1 MQDQKNQKTKKE
13 KQSESFYE
21 FDASHVLDSTRIP
34 YTEEDMRLSL
44 LKFMI
49 AKRQPN
55 L

>member
-1 MQDQKNQKTKKE
+1 MDK
-13 KQSESFYE
+13 SI
-21 FDASHVLDSTRIP
+21 IP

-55 L
+55 LKNNAYQDHDI